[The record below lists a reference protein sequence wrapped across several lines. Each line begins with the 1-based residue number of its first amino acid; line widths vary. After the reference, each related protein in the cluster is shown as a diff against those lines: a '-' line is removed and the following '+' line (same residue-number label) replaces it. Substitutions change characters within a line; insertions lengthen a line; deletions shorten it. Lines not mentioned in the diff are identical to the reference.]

1 MLSTLAHLFTP
12 KHTNNHRA
20 RIIHPEGFAILTA
33 IALVF
38 HVLIKQMLPFTP
50 AGQVLGFASSITA
63 SSVLESINR
72 KRAEVGAQPLAL
84 NTKLTEA
91 AVTKATDMFG
101 NQYWS
106 HTSPNG
112 TTPWVFIK
120 NAGYSYSIAG
130 ENLARDF
137 GDTQSMVD
145 AWYASPTHKANL
157 LQKRYTETG
166 IAVVNGNME
175 GVDTT
180 LVVQMFGA
188 PAVVKPRIIPGKFQV
203 AIEATPTREV
213 AQSLA
218 QGTRVLAEVQQ
229 QPRIIISPTDI
240 TRSFFIA
247 LAILLVGVLAFDMA
261 VAKQKNLVRAVGKN
275 LAHIMLF
282 IVVLVLL
289 ILKQGGSLL

>member
-12 KHTNNHRA
+12 RHTNNHRPH
-20 RIIHPEGFAILTA
+20 IIHPEGFAILTA

-50 AGQVLGFASSITA
+50 AGYVLGYASSITA

-72 KRAEVGAQPLAL
+72 KRVEVGAQPLSL
-84 NTKLTEA
+84 NTKLTEG
-91 AVTKATDMFG
+91 AVAKATDMFG
-101 NQYWS
+101 GQYWA
-106 HTSPNG
+106 HTSPKG
-112 TTPWVFIK
+112 TTPWTFIK

-137 GDTQSMVD
+137 GDTQSMID
-145 AWYASPTHKANL
+145 AWYASPTHRANL
-157 LQKRYTETG
+157 LQKKYTETG
-166 IAVVNGNME
+166 IAVVNGNLE

-188 PAVVKPRIIPGKFQV
+188 PAIVKPRIIPGKIQV
-203 AIEATPTREV
+203 AIETAPTREV

-218 QGTRVLAEVQQ
+218 ESTRVLADVQQ
-229 QPRIIISPTDI
+229 QPKIIISPTDI
-240 TRSFFIA
+240 TRSLFIA
-247 LAILLVGVLAFDMA
+247 LVILLVGVLAYDMA
-261 VAKQKNLVRAVGKN
+261 VAKQKNLVRTVGKN

-282 IVVLVLL
+282 LVVLALL
-289 ILKQGGSLL
+289 IMKQGGSLL